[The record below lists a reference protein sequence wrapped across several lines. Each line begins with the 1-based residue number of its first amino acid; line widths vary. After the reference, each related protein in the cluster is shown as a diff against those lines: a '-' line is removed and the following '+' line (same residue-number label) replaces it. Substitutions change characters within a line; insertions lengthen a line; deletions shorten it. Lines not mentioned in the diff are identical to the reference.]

1 MLTTDAAVTDAAV
14 RGAAVMQSETMQS
27 AGSWSDNH
35 HFNTPVKQM
44 EGGKQLLRTQNLKAI
59 IYSFCYKS

>member
-44 EGGKQLLRTQNLKAI
+44 EGGKKF
-59 IYSFCYKS
+59 S

>member
-44 EGGKQLLRTQNLKAI
+44 EGGKQF
-59 IYSFCYKS
+59 S